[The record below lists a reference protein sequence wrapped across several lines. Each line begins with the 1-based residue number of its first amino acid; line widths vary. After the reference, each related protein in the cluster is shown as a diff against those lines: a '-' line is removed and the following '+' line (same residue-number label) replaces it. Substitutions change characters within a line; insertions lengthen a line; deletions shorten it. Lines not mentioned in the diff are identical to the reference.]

1 MSWLP
6 GGSSLAGEGQ
16 QPPGACDLWFCVSH
30 PVSGAWNYFLI
41 ACGLFPT
48 VFSIPCWTT
57 VTVLCKVPRSQPKS
71 PDPWLMVSCLTQAP
85 WKQLV
90 NPDL

>member
-1 MSWLP
+1 M
-6 GGSSLAGEGQ
+6 
-16 QPPGACDLWFCVSH
+16 
-30 PVSGAWNYFLI
+30 SGAWNYFLI